1 MTVPYGILP
10 YTETEISQNFKK
22 NCLYENYE
30 IHTENSR
37 KQQYFNETYPT
48 QRHDINNRNEQYI
61 ADILKDWPI
70 LKQELF
76 FLNHLSRLLGADVN
90 KNFIKQLDIFPEIFN
105 YYDEHPIFEKIK
117 LSEADKKKDY
127 LTILLIK
134 QQKKSFIL
142 KMKLL

>member
-1 MTVPYGILP
+1 M
-10 YTETEISQNFKK
+10 
-22 NCLYENYE
+22 
-30 IHTENSR
+30 
-37 KQQYFNETYPT
+37 
-48 QRHDINNRNEQYI
+48 
-61 ADILKDWPI
+61 
-70 LKQELF
+70 
-76 FLNHLSRLLGADVN
+76 GADVN